1 SHAGRPVLAGKP
13 RECFGVSG
21 AAWVLRFRMRG
32 GEHYFGSGEKWGQLE
47 KSGVSTYFWNT
58 AVWARFDP
66 AAIRRG
72 DADPVYGS
80 VPYLVVE
87 RTGKFVGILVH
98 SAFPVFIEVPA
109 GRPKLSAGFEPKLT
123 IGATQGPVRVYFLV
137 GPSLAEL
144 TRKLQCLVGRTP
156 RPPLWALGHH
166 QSRWGYAGTR
176 DLLTLDAA
184 FRRHRF
190 PCDGLWL

>member
-1 SHAGRPVLAGKP
+1 
-13 RECFGVSG
+13 
-21 AAWVLRFRMRG
+21 
-32 GEHYFGSGEKWGQLE
+32 
-47 KSGVSTYFWNT
+47 
-58 AVWARFDP
+58 
-66 AAIRRG
+66 
-72 DADPVYGS
+72 
-80 VPYLVVE
+80 
-87 RTGKFVGILVH
+87 
-98 SAFPVFIEVPA
+98 FIEVPA

-190 PCDGLWL
+190 PCDGLWLDIDYMQGFRVFTIDRRHLERPAEELSRLK